1 MKNLKRKNLVLA
13 LLVVLA
19 LAVAGT
25 TYAYWASSINVPE
38 NTTSTGTVTVGTGN
52 AVETSYVLT
61 PGTTT
66 GGALVPASQLSNS
79 PSGSVSEVVV
89 DYDVQWVEDGT
100 TSQLTGTTST
110 APITVTYLVT
120 VLDSD
125 GTTDQTALVSD
136 LVVVTPA
143 LGNATGLT
151 LDAATQNFV
160 FTITMTEPAN
170 QAEYDAISGATIT
183 ITFTYSLGTVTTTDN

>member
-52 AVETSYVLT
+52 AVQTSYVLT

-66 GGALVPASQLSNS
+66 GGALVPASQLTNS
-79 PSGSVSEVVV
+79 PSGSVDEVVV
-89 DYDVQWVEDGT
+89 NYGVQWVEDGT
-100 TSQLTGTTST
+100 TSQLDGTTST
-110 APITVTYLVT
+110 APITVSWVIT
-120 VLDSD
+120 VEKPV
-125 GTTDQTALVSD
+125 GTDQSALVSD

-143 LGNATGLT
+143 ANPENLT
-151 LDAATQNFV
+151 LDADPQNFV